1 MEWAIALKPESASVP
16 SIELIGSLAA
26 MITTFA
32 WLPQI
37 VKILRDKQTSD
48 ISWGTT
54 GTLAAGVL
62 LWIVYGLFIGSW
74 PVIMANAVTFLFIG
88 TILGLKLRY
97 G

>member
-1 MEWAIALKPESASVP
+1 MPA
-16 SIELIGSLAA
+16 SIELIGSVAA
-26 MITTFA
+26 TITTFA

-37 VKILRDKQTSD
+37 IKILRDKQTSD

-62 LWIVYGLFIGSW
+62 LWIIYGLFIGSW
-74 PVIMANAVTFLFIG
+74 PLMLANVVTFLFIA

>member
-1 MEWAIALKPESASVP
+1 MKVASVHP
-16 SIELIGSLAA
+16 FIELIGTIAA
-26 MITTFA
+26 VITTFA

-62 LWIVYGLFIGSW
+62 LWAIYGLFLGSW
-74 PVIMANAVTFLFIG
+74 PIIMANVVTFLFIA

>member
-1 MEWAIALKPESASVP
+1 MHASV
-16 SIELIGSLAA
+16 ELIGLVAA
-26 MITTFA
+26 AITTFA

-37 VKILRDKQTSD
+37 MKIFRSKQARD

-54 GTLAAGVL
+54 ATLAAGVL
-62 LWIVYGLFIGSW
+62 LWTVYGLFIGSW
-74 PVIMANAVTFLFIG
+74 PVILANAVTFLFIA